1 MAENIDEIAA
11 LVATVSD
18 TRGMPASGTVAGVV
32 ASMAAS
38 LLALV
43 ADRSRPDW
51 PEAPG
56 ATAQAQALGRRA
68 LVLAERLADAY
79 DAARLAL
86 EAVGQPGGDAPGRD
100 LELGRLVAAAAEPP
114 LALGAC
120 AADIA
125 VLAAAV
131 AVHGAPDLR
140 ANAVVA
146 AKLAAAVADGAAH
159 LVEIN
164 LVAGADQEK
173 LGLARMQARTASEAA
188 RSAAAA

>member
-1 MAENIDEIAA
+1 
-11 LVATVSD
+11 
-18 TRGMPASGTVAGVV
+18 
-32 ASMAAS
+32 MAAS

-43 ADRSRPDW
+43 ADRSRPEW

-56 ATAQAQALGRRA
+56 AAAQAHALGRRA
-68 LVLAERLADAY
+68 LVLAERLAETY
-79 DAARLAL
+79 DAAREAL
-86 EAVGQPGGDAPGRD
+86 DAVGQPEGDVPGRD

-125 VLAAAV
+125 SLAAVV

-146 AKLAAAVADGAAH
+146 ARLAAAVADGAAH

-164 LVAGADQEK
+164 LVAGADQK
-173 LGLARMQARTASEAA
+173 QLGLARMQARTATEAA